1 MKCKIV
7 VVVYRSMFSSIVSN
21 RPCREH
27 WLVLESAVKLSQ
39 WTQYKWTYVYLY
51 Y

>member
-1 MKCKIV
+1 MLFNWVLKRLDNVMKCKIV

-39 WTQYKWTYVYLY
+39 
-51 Y
+51 